1 MMTDAEWLLGVVVG
15 LCVGRFSWSL
25 VVFVVG
31 VALVVNAVVVV
42 VVVLVVVLIAVLAD
56 ALVASSQFLDWISES
71 SYFQV
76 FLTYCI

>member
-1 MMTDAEWLLGVVVG
+1 MTDAEWLLGVVVG
-15 LCVGRFSWSL
+15 LCVGCRFSWSL

-31 VALVVNAVVVV
+31 VALVVNAVVV

>member
-1 MMTDAEWLLGVVVG
+1 M
-15 LCVGRFSWSL
+15 

-31 VALVVNAVVVV
+31 VALVVNVVVVV

-56 ALVASSQFLDWISES
+56 ALVASSLFLDWISEL

-76 FLTYCI
+76 FLTCCI

>member
-1 MMTDAEWLLGVVVG
+1 M
-15 LCVGRFSWSL
+15 

-31 VALVVNAVVVV
+31 VALVVNVVVV

-56 ALVASSQFLDWISES
+56 ALVASSLFLDWISES